1 MRVEIKEFE
10 NILYI
15 TYVHIIKLNKSNYFI
30 LLVLLIIT
38 ILFLYPLYSEGQLIE
53 DNNKNNET
61 TFHSQFNTYV
71 VSDPSGYG
79 SYQPLES
86 FVFKPN
92 QTLILYIEPA
102 NFGYKDFIHKN
113 YTQHLMNFSA
123 DILISDENYK
133 LISKRENIHIDEL
146 ISFHKNKEVF
156 LTIKLELPSSFP
168 EGRYIM
174 QYFIND
180 EISHK
185 NFEINKN
192 VVILK

>member
-1 MRVEIKEFE
+1 V
-10 NILYI
+10 
-15 TYVHIIKLNKSNYFI
+15 KSLNYFKI
-30 LLVLLIIT
+30 LLLPINT
-38 ILFLYPLYSEGQLIE
+38 ILFLFLLYSAEGQLTNE
-53 DNNKNNET
+53 NNQT
-61 TFHSQFNTYV
+61 IFHSKFDTYIV
-71 VSDPSGYG
+71 TDPNGYG

-86 FVFKPN
+86 SVFKPN

-102 NFGYKDFIHKN
+102 DFGYKDFIHNN
-113 YTQHLMNFSA
+113 YTQYLMNFTA

-180 EISHK
+180 EISNK
-185 NFEINKN
+185 SFEIIKN
-192 VVILK
+192 VVILR

>member
-1 MRVEIKEFE
+1 MLF
-10 NILYI
+10 ILI
-15 TYVHIIKLNKSNYFI
+15 LSMKKSNYFI
-30 LLVLLIIT
+30 ILVLPIIT
-38 ILFLYPLYSEGQLIE
+38 ILFLYHLHSAEGQLTSG
-53 DNNKNNET
+53 NNENNQT
-61 TFHSQFNTYV
+61 TFHSKFDTYV
-71 VSDPSGYG
+71 VSDPNGYG

-86 FVFKPN
+86 FVFNPN

-102 NFGYKDFIHKN
+102 DFGYKDFIYKN

-123 DILISDENYK
+123 DILISDESYK

-180 EISHK
+180 ELSHK
-185 NFEINKN
+185 SFEINKN
-192 VVILK
+192 VIILR

>member
-1 MRVEIKEFE
+1 LKTFY
-10 NILYI
+10 IL
-15 TYVHIIKLNKSNYFI
+15 YVHIVKVKSLNYFKI
-30 LLVLLIIT
+30 LLLPIIT
-38 ILFLYPLYSEGQLIE
+38 ILFLFLLYSAEGQLTNE
-53 DNNKNNET
+53 NNQT
-61 TFHSQFNTYV
+61 IFHSKFDTYIV
-71 VSDPSGYG
+71 TDPNGYG

-102 NFGYKDFIHKN
+102 DFGYKDFIHNN
-113 YTQHLMNFSA
+113 YTQYLMNFTA

-168 EGRYIM
+168 EGRYII

-180 EISHK
+180 KISNK
-185 NFEINKN
+185 SFEIIKN
-192 VVILK
+192 VVISR